1 MTAIE
6 CDQMSDEDF
15 ANSLFD
21 KLEAEGP
28 VFTLEE
34 LGRFENRL
42 QKNAATRRMA
52 LVVLTKPFSEIQEQ
66 IENDRE
72 FAVATADIYQCTDPE
87 LYQATHDL
95 LENAR
100 LRIAG
105 LLACRDDM
113 EEIFKEAERKNPGA
127 ES

>member
-1 MTAIE
+1 MTE
-6 CDQMSDEDF
+6 LDWDQMSDEDF
-15 ANSLFD
+15 AKTLFD

-34 LGRFENRL
+34 LGIFENRL
-42 QKNAATRRMA
+42 QTNAATRRLA

-72 FAVATADIYQCTDPE
+72 FAVATADIYNCTDPG

-95 LENAR
+95 LETAR
-100 LRIAG
+100 LRMAG

-113 EEIFKEAERKNPGA
+113 EQVFEEAERANPGG